1 MTPSAAFTQNLSER
15 PSKVVIKYGVYDRIE
30 RAVAV
35 AEPEEHFEQGLWDE
49 VGAEHGG
56 ERVREE
62 EREPAEN
69 KHPHD
74 HGQNKGEAPLSG
86 LPLLP
91 AAHSLTRL
99 HRRLS
104 RLHLS
109 NFGGPHLFHPRAE
122 DVVVPIGRGAILL
135 HLQPVALSIA
145 TSFHLR
151 CCSVFF
157 LRVARVA
164 LLSLSLT
171 WWLSCSFLGN
181 EVDSDIHQNHDE
193 ARSEERSSAGEY
205 DVPLLVV
212 YFAFGTV
219 LLAGL
224 LHCDEGG
231 E

>member
-1 MTPSAAFTQNLSER
+1 MQLYREFSLDADVIFHFCFSSLILSTPLAAFTQDLSER
-15 PSKVVIKYGVYDRIE
+15 PPEVIVKYGVYDGIE

-35 AEPEEHFEQGLWDE
+35 AEPEEHFEQGLRDE
-49 VGAEHGG
+49 VGAEHDG

-109 NFGGPHLFHPRAE
+109 NFGAPGVHLFHPGAE

-135 HLQPVALSIA
+135 H
-145 TSFHLR
+145 F
-151 CCSVFF
+151 
-157 LRVARVA
+157 
-164 LLSLSLT
+164 
-171 WWLSCSFLGN
+171 
-181 EVDSDIHQNHDE
+181 
-193 ARSEERSSAGEY
+193 
-205 DVPLLVV
+205 
-212 YFAFGTV
+212 
-219 LLAGL
+219 
-224 LHCDEGG
+224 
-231 E
+231 